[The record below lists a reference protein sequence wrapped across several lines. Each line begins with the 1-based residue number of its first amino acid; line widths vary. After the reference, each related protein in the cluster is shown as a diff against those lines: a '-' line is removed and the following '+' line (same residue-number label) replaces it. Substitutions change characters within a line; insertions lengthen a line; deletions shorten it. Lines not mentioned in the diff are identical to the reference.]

1 MKNLI
6 YLLLILCYGSVQAQK
21 QYTAA
26 NAAEL
31 KSIVGSLKAGDVVT
45 LKEGVWNDME
55 IVVDNNGASGRP
67 ITIRAQTPG
76 KTIVTGNSSFKLGG
90 AYIVLQDLVFKN
102 IVPAYRHD
110 DAIVAFR
117 TDAKEGKNDILKSC
131 KFIQDE
137 NLQIQNDRAHGFFWV
152 DVYGS
157 NNTIDGCTFQGKKN
171 WLPIIDIKTKNGQ
184 QGHHII
190 QNNLFSDTQPQP
202 GISLESI
209 RVGMAEGF
217 PSNTTIRN
225 NLFVRCNGDSEIIST
240 KSSNNYILNNYFVRC
255 YASVSLR
262 GGNGIIVKGNYFYYT
277 LGGLRVNGSDH
288 EITGNYFYRIQENP
302 IALMMGSRDKDCGY
316 QPVSNV
322 KIDSNYFVSNARFVV
337 LQHYNNKCN
346 EVPKDIELKNNFLLG
361 KDGQEMKLGEGDVM
375 KQADNSPTA
384 MLAKKSAPAAVNRLK
399 AAPAGSDKSAAELEI
414 QVDQGGAQAQDAAG
428 LRSNCDF
435 YTKSVLNNLNS
446 KLTGINIKAIPDKAG
461 TEDRQLS
468 ARSSAAGS
476 AAARGNVFDKIGTG
490 F

>member
-1 MKNLI
+1 MKYSI
-6 YLLLILCYGSVQAQK
+6 YLLLMVCWESVYAQK
-21 QYTAA
+21 KYTAA

-31 KSIVGSLKAGDVVT
+31 KSIAGSLKPGDEVA
-45 LKEGVWNDME
+45 LKDGVWNDME
-55 IVVDNNGASGRP
+55 IVIDNNGASGKP

-102 IVPAYRHD
+102 IVPAYRRD

-117 TDAKEGKNDILKSC
+117 TNTKEGKNDILKNC

-137 NLQIQNDRAHGFFWV
+137 SLQIINDRAHGFFWV

-171 WLPIIDIKTKNGQ
+171 WLPVIDIKTKNAQ

-190 QNNLFSDTQPQP
+190 QNNIFSDTKPQP

-217 PSNTTIRN
+217 SSNTMIRN

-240 KSSNNYILNNYFVRC
+240 KSSTNYIYNNYFVRC

-262 GGNGIIVKGNYFYYT
+262 KGNGVILKGNYFYYT
-277 LGGLRVNGSDH
+277 LGGIRVNGSDH
-288 EITGNYFYRIQENP
+288 QIIGNYFYHLQENP
-302 IALMMGSRDKDCGY
+302 IALMMGSNDKDCGY
-316 QPVSNV
+316 EPVNNI
-322 KIDSNYFVSNARFVV
+322 KIDSNYFVNNARFAV

-346 EVPKDIELKNNFLLG
+346 EVPKGIELKSNFLLG
-361 KDGQEMKLGEGDVM
+361 KNGQEKKLGEGDVM
-375 KQADNSPTA
+375 KKSGNTPSAI
-384 MLAKKSAPAAVNRLK
+384 LAKKGAPAAGNKLK
-399 AAPAGSDKSAAELEI
+399 AAPRGNDTRATEMEI
-414 QVDQGGAQAQDAAG
+414 QVDQGDAQAQDAAG

-435 YTKSVLNNLNS
+435 FTKNVLNNLNS

-461 TEDRQLS
+461 AEDRQLS
-468 ARSSAAGS
+468 ARSAAAGS
-476 AAARGNVFDKIGTG
+476 AATRGNVFDKIGTG